1 MSRSLRDRES
11 SLRRRGPSREPK
23 HRILIVCEGKKTE
36 PRYFRELQH
45 SFRNRLVHVEVNDE
59 SGVPLTLVQ
68 RAEALRSD
76 AEREAKLQRDANLL
90 FDEIWCVCDVD
101 EHPHLTKACEQARER
116 GISVALSNPCFEL
129 WALLHFREQTK
140 ALHRH
145 EAQRELK
152 KLLGVKEDKL
162 IPLEK
167 LHSGYEDAVRRAQAL
182 RKTAARTEQHQRNP
196 STNVDELTEQIR
208 QGGRP

>member
-1 MSRSLRDRES
+1 MGKARDRDTN
-11 SLRRRGPSREPK
+11 LRRRAPNRAPR

-45 SFRNRLVHVEVNDE
+45 HFRNRLIHVEVNDE
-59 SGVPLTLVQ
+59 SGVPSTLVQ
-68 RAEALRSD
+68 RAELLRD
-76 AEREAKLQRDANLL
+76 AAVSEARAQRDDNLR

-101 EHPHLTKACEQARER
+101 EHPHLDKACARASEQR
-116 GISVALSNPCFEL
+116 IHIALSNPCFEL
-129 WALLHFREQTK
+129 WGLLHFREQSK

-145 EAQRELK
+145 EAQRDLR

-167 LHSGYEDAVRRAQAL
+167 LHAGYGEAVQRARAL
-182 RKTAARTEQHQRNP
+182 RKTAEATEQQRRNP
-196 STNVDELTEQIR
+196 GTNVDELTERIR
-208 QGGRP
+208 LAGQ